1 MKSVNPLLF
10 LVFDIL
16 LQTTAVVATFLVPAT
31 TGLLLLLGAGWQ
43 FISYYVLYAWGNKS
57 KYREKYINMAL
68 FTLGLVAVGAL
79 FIGIGI
85 ALSSNVV
92 AVGMFVVGASMLLGA
107 ALYIFYLIITIS
119 SLAIE
124 IKKCIK
130 RIRENIAQK
139 PHEQNLGDWWV

>member
-43 FISYYVLYAWGNKS
+43 FISYYVLYTWSNKS

-85 ALSSNVV
+85 SIIDNVLV
-92 AVGMFVVGASMLLGA
+92 VGMVVLGISVLLGGV
-107 ALYIFYLIITIS
+107 LYLVYFIITLN
-119 SLAIE
+119 SLVIE
-124 IKKCIK
+124 IEKSIK
-130 RIRENIAQK
+130 NRKERQTYKN
-139 PHEQNLGDWWV
+139 NLGDWWV

>member
-85 ALSSNVV
+85 SIIDNVLV
-92 AVGMFVVGASMLLGA
+92 VGMVVLGISVLLGA
-107 ALYIFYLIITIS
+107 VLYLVYFIITLN
-119 SLAIE
+119 SLVIE
-124 IKKCIK
+124 IEKSIK
-130 RIRENIAQK
+130 HRKERQTYKN
-139 PHEQNLGDWWV
+139 NLDDWWV

>member
-1 MKSVNPLLF
+1 MRSVNPLLF

-43 FISYYVLYAWGNKS
+43 FISYYVLYAWSNKS

-85 ALSSNVV
+85 SIIDNVLV
-92 AVGMFVVGASMLLGA
+92 VGMVVLGISVLLGA
-107 ALYIFYLIITIS
+107 VLYLVYFIITLN
-119 SLAIE
+119 SLVIE
-124 IKKCIK
+124 IEKSIK
-130 RIRENIAQK
+130 NRKERQTYKN
-139 PHEQNLGDWWV
+139 NLGDWWV

>member
-85 ALSSNVV
+85 SIIDNVLV
-92 AVGMFVVGASMLLGA
+92 VGMVVLGISVLLGA
-107 ALYIFYLIITIS
+107 VLYLVYFIITLN
-119 SLAIE
+119 SLVIE
-124 IKKCIK
+124 IEKSIK
-130 RIRENIAQK
+130 NRKERHTYKN
-139 PHEQNLGDWWV
+139 NLGDWWV

>member
-1 MKSVNPLLF
+1 MRSVNPLLF

-43 FISYYVLYAWGNKS
+43 FISYYVLYAWSNKS

-85 ALSSNVV
+85 SIIDNVLV
-92 AVGMFVVGASMLLGA
+92 VGMVVLGISVLLGA
-107 ALYIFYLIITIS
+107 VLYLVYFIITLN
-119 SLAIE
+119 SLVIE
-124 IKKCIK
+124 IEKSIK
-130 RIRENIAQK
+130 HRKERKTYKN
-139 PHEQNLGDWWV
+139 NLDDWWV